1 MRPFN
6 LQAERSMQNKPH
18 AAVNQ
23 TARQEIRHTPARRV
37 VRPTGGIFRG
47 RFPSRKSGRTVAFES
62 LIERDALLLFEFSR
76 GIVSYREQPYSI
88 HYPLDGRTRKYTP
101 DFELTL
107 ASGAVL
113 LVEVKPEEKA
123 LAADEQRRLR
133 RIGEHFSE
141 LGVAFRV
148 LMDTQIRRGALLRNL
163 NTLFPYLD
171 NTLSEL
177 QRRLA
182 VAPLL
187 DEPFL
192 TVAHAGHRL
201 GSTQNVWRLLAQDLL
216 TCDMNQPLSGSTELS
231 IQNCE
236 PCDEELYF

>member
-1 MRPFN
+1 
-6 LQAERSMQNKPH
+6 MQNKPH
-18 AAVNQ
+18 ATVST
-23 TARQEIRHTPARRV
+23 TARQGAHHTPARRV

-76 GIVSYREQPYSI
+76 GIVSYREQPFSI
-88 HYPLDGRTRKYTP
+88 YYPLGGSSRKYTP

-107 ASGAVL
+107 VSGAVL
-113 LVEVKPEEKA
+113 LIEVKPEEKA

-141 LGVAFRV
+141 LGLPFRV

-163 NTLFPYLD
+163 STLFPYLS
-171 NTLSEL
+171 NALSGL

-192 TVAHAGHRL
+192 TVAHAGRRL
-201 GSTQNVWRLLAQDLL
+201 GSTQDVWRLLAQDLL
-216 TCDMNQPLSGSTELS
+216 TCDMNQPLSESTELS
-231 IQNCE
+231 IQNRE
-236 PCDEELYF
+236 PCDDELHF

>member
-6 LQAERSMQNKPH
+6 LQAERFMQNKPY
-18 AAVNQ
+18 AAVSS
-23 TARQEIRHTPARRV
+23 TARQRIHHTPARRV

-62 LIERDALLLFEFSR
+62 LIERDALILFEFSR
-76 GIVSYREQPYSI
+76 GIVSFREQPYSI
-88 HYPLDGRTRKYTP
+88 YYPFEGRSRKYTP

-113 LVEVKPEEKA
+113 LIEVKPEEKA
-123 LAADEQRRLR
+123 IAPDEERRLR

-148 LMDTQIRRGALLRNL
+148 LTDTQIRSDALLPNL
-163 NTLFPYLD
+163 NMLFPYLAEP
-171 NTLSEL
+171 LSRL

-187 DEPFL
+187 DEPSL
-192 TVAHAGHRL
+192 TVARAGRRL
-201 GSTQNVWRLLAQDLL
+201 GSTQDVWRLLAQDLL
-216 TCDMNQPLSGSTELS
+216 TCDMNQPLSESTELS
-231 IQNCE
+231 IQNRE